1 MFNFKNAKSDHSFI
15 SQHWK
20 KTLTTGLAVILS
32 LNAVNHID
40 HSKETRFQNSSEQTA
55 HYIMDQNNNYFA
67 QDTQNNPEQDSIHQN
82 IQKSTVYILAY
93 HEQKD
98 GSFSVESGS
107 GTIIQNSA
115 TTASNGYNTIIT
127 AGHVVGMGGMIESKD
142 GHISY
147 DKINPN
153 FCDTYKCVAFDSSGH
168 ALGQLSMLV
177 SPSKSNPTSVEDKIT
192 NDVAVMKITPYDGR
206 YQEISGVKLASE
218 LSSSMTR
225 ASVSK
230 DYQIDKTETMSIGA
244 DQGLSG
250 GGVFN
255 QKGEL
260 IGAVSF
266 TEYTHTLKMNIHN
279 QENSMALLA
288 THTMPWKLSSHNEKS
303 EVEKTGIKQSNL
315 RVLADS
321 NFTSHD
327 AIALPDHSFFTAI
340 GNKDV
345 LKVMGDAGKDKKIV
359 PQYKDSESISI
370 YGYPKTAPISYQT
383 HIDNTLTLNKKAASL
398 GL

>member
-1 MFNFKNAKSDHSFI
+1 ME
-15 SQHWK
+15 

-40 HSKETRFQNSSEQTA
+40 HSKETHFQNSSEQTA
-55 HYIMDQNNNYFA
+55 HYIMDQSNNYFA

-93 HEQKD
+93 QEQKD

-107 GTIIQNSA
+107 GTVIQNSA
-115 TTASNGYNTIIT
+115 TTASNGYNTILT

-147 DKINPN
+147 DKPNPH
-153 FCDTYKCVAFDSSGH
+153 FCDMYKCIAFDSSGH
-168 ALGQLSMLV
+168 VLGRLSLLS
-177 SPSKSNPTSVEDKIT
+177 SPSKSDPTSVEDKIT
-192 NDVAVMKITPYDGR
+192 HDVAIMKITPYNGR
-206 YQEISGVKLASE
+206 YQEITGIKLASE

-225 ASVSK
+225 ASMSK
-230 DYQIDKTETMSIGA
+230 DYQINKTETMSIGA

-260 IGAVSF
+260 IGALSF
-266 TEYTHTLKMNIHN
+266 TEYTHTIKMNIHN

-288 THTMPWKLSSHNEKS
+288 THTMPWKLSRNNEKS
-303 EVEKTGIKQSNL
+303 ELEKADIKQGNL
-315 RVLADS
+315 KILANS
-321 NFTSHD
+321 NFTSNEV
-327 AIALPDHSFFTAI
+327 IARPDNSFFASI

-345 LKVMGDAGKDKKIV
+345 LNAVGNAGKDKTIV
-359 PQYKDSESISI
+359 AQYKNNESISV
-370 YGYPKTAPISYQT
+370 YGYPKTAPMSYQT
-383 HIDNTLTLNKKAASL
+383 HVDNSINLDKKIPTL